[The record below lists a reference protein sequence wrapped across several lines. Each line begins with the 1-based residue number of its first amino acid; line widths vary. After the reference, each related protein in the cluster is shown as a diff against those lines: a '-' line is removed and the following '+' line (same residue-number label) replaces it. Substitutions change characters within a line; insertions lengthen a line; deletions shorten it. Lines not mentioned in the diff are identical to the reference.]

1 MDISIGNLVGSNV
14 FNILSVLGAAS
25 LVRPI
30 PIPGGFIKSG
40 LVIDYMVMMLTSFL
54 PWLMMRKTATVTRKD
69 GLLLLF
75 CYVGYLV
82 YLILKAS

>member
-30 PIPGGFIKSG
+30 PIPGGFVESG
-40 LVIDYMVMMLTSFL
+40 LVVDYGVMMLTSIL
-54 PWLMMRKTATVTRKD
+54 PWFMMRRPLTVTRGD
-69 GLLLLF
+69 GLLLLA
-75 CYVGYLV
+75 CYAGYLG
-82 YLILKAS
+82 YLIIKG